1 MKKAVK
7 KLARKKRLQKSEKKS
22 NFLKKRNIYMYN
34 TLIMKE
40 KKQNENPFSYGKTVI
55 QTVVTITLGYVL
67 NDNFGTPDY
76 VLPILNLVTDIF
88 IDWVSKKV
96 NNDKTKI

>member
-1 MKKAVK
+1 MK
-7 KLARKKRLQKSEKKS
+7 KKS
-22 NFLKKRNIYMYN
+22 NFLQKRNIYIYKQLDMKLKN
-34 TLIMKE
+34 T
-40 KKQNENPFSYGKTVI
+40 NENPFSYGKTVI

-76 VLPILNLVTDIF
+76 ILPILNLVTDVF
-88 IDWVSKKV
+88 IDWIIKKV